1 MRPVVAKIVTHTRK
15 AVQAPAQ
22 SVAIRNIASSH
33 ADLVTT
39 RAAKK
44 AAYMS
49 DKPKEGIVRKLIQHY
64 SSASK

>member
-1 MRPVVAKIVTHTRK
+1 MRPIVAKIVTHTSK
-15 AVQAPAQ
+15 AVQRPVQ
-22 SVAIRNIASSH
+22 SVPIRSLASSH

-49 DKPKEGIVRKLIQHY
+49 DKPKEGIVQRLIQHY
-64 SSASK
+64 NSSSK